1 MMTLTVEDDIAFIEL
16 AQRGDRAAFGELVR
30 RYQKRAYAVAYGLV
44 GNRDDALELAQESFA
59 KAYKAMDRFETGMP
73 FYPWLYRIVK
83 NTCLNHLSRRKRR
96 GETSLDGMMEDGQ
109 DFAARHDGPES
120 IAGRAELR
128 DRIAGAMRVLTD
140 PHREILTL
148 RHIEELSY
156 AEIAGVLDVP
166 KGTVM
171 SRLLAARRSLREA
184 LDRAG

>member
-1 MMTLTVEDDIAFIEL
+1 MTLTVEEDIAFIEL

-59 KAYKAMDRFETGMP
+59 KAYKAMGRFDPAMP

-83 NTCLNHLSRRKRR
+83 NTCLNHLNRRRRR
-96 GETSLDGMMEDGQ
+96 GETSLDGLMDDGQ
-109 DFAARHDGPES
+109 DFATRHDGPETH
-120 IAGRAELR
+120 AHRTELR
-128 DRIAGAMRVLTD
+128 DRISAAMCVLSD

-156 AEIAGVLDVP
+156 TEIAEVLDVP

-171 SRLLAARRSLREA
+171 SRLHAARRSLREA
-184 LDRAG
+184 LESAG